1 MTDSPRSTSEP
12 TIAASRPVDS
22 SSTIDDRLRTD
33 DRAALATLYDL
44 TRELAGARDVGELAS
59 TAAARL
65 FAVFPRATHVTL
77 FLADGS
83 GPPTPAHRFQRGDDA
98 LANQPHVVSQSVLE
112 RVVTRREALLIADV
126 PTALAGVDSV
136 VEARIHATICAP
148 LIARERL
155 VGVLEID
162 NRHPVGTFSERDLEI
177 VTVFA
182 EPLALAVENAALT
195 ERLRRAEARLRRE
208 NQMLRASLEASLLAD
223 SRAMRAVLHRVEL
236 AARERLPL
244 LILGETGVGKEVV
257 ARTVH
262 ATSERREGPF
272 VAVNCAALPRD
283 LVESELFGHDRGAFS
298 GASGAR
304 LGLFREASGGTIF
317 LDEVTELPIE
327 LQGKLLRAV
336 DQAVVRPVGA
346 DREVAVDVRILA
358 ATNRDPEAE
367 VLAGRFRRD
376 LLYRLDVLRIEIP
389 PLRERIEEVP
399 ALADHLLARY
409 RAASGRDV
417 RGIHPQALD
426 ALLAHDW
433 PGNVRELK
441 NEIERAAAQTSEGEW
456 IQAEALSMRVRAAAS
471 RAPRAIP
478 ADARDGSRS
487 SGVLRDA
494 LEAIERRFII
504 QALDRFDGNLTRAAE
519 YLGFSRPGL
528 RLKMERLG
536 LRRAGDDADEA
547 S

>member
-1 MTDSPRSTSEP
+1 MTDSTPPPSEP
-12 TIAASRPVDS
+12 TIAASRAVDA
-22 SSTIDDRLRTD
+22 STAIDSRLRAA
-33 DRAALATLYDL
+33 DRDALGLLYDL
-44 TRELAGARDVGELAS
+44 TRDLAGATDVAALARS
-59 TAAARL
+59 TAARL
-65 FAVFPRATHVTL
+65 FRAFPRATHVTI
-77 FLADGS
+77 FVAADGA
-83 GPPTPAHRFQRGDDA
+83 PPTPAHRFQRGED
-98 LANQPHVVSQSVLE
+98 LLTNEPHVVSQRVLE
-112 RVVTRREALLIADV
+112 RVVRGREALLIADV
-126 PTALAGVDSV
+126 PTALVGVDSV
-136 VEARIHATICAP
+136 LEARIHATLCAP
-148 LIARERL
+148 LVARDRL

-182 EPLALAVENAALT
+182 EPLAMALDNAALA
-195 ERLRRAEARLRRE
+195 ERLTRAEARLRRE
-208 NQMLRASLEASLLAD
+208 NQMLRASLEATLLAD

-262 ATSERREGPF
+262 ATSERRDGPF

-304 LGLFREASGGTIF
+304 LGLFREASGGTLF

-327 LQGKLLRAV
+327 LQAKLLRAV

-346 DREVAVDVRILA
+346 DREMAVDVRILA

-367 VLAGRFRRD
+367 VMAGRFRRD

-389 PLRERIEEVP
+389 PLRDRIEEVP

-417 RGIHPQALD
+417 RGIHPRALD

-441 NEIERAAAQTSEGEW
+441 NEIERAAAQTTTGEW
-456 IQAEALSMRVRAAAS
+456 IAEASLSPRLQAAAARGGAQS
-471 RAPRAIP
+471 RLDQGAVSES
-478 ADARDGSRS
+478 G
-487 SGVLRDA
+487 GVLRDA
-494 LEAIERRFII
+494 LEAIERRFIL
-504 QALDRFDGNLTRAAE
+504 QALDRYDGNLTRAAE
-519 YLGFSRPGL
+519 HLGFSRPGL

-536 LRRAGDDADEA
+536 LRRPGADTDGA